1 MGNQPS
7 SPAPS
12 APQAPQAPQPPP
24 LPPPCDLNCQK
35 QKQLALLKSAMDQ
48 AAENMDQDPDTY
60 ERARIAYNTLLS
72 GQGWLTTEKQRIAT
86 QVVEPVVK
94 EYQNTYDSL
103 KGEKKSQ
110 DIFTNLSNMLSS
122 QEDADQSTNLF
133 LKKEML
139 ADKDRADVL
148 NRLNELNMGTPISQ
162 PTPTGFFSYVPII
175 VDVLIALLAIGV
187 LYLGYTKLTSITQV
201 FGMGSVTS
209 VST

>member
-7 SPAPS
+7 SPPS
-12 APQAPQAPQPPP
+12 APAPPTSPPP

-35 QKQLALLKSAMDQ
+35 QKNLALLKTAMDQ
-48 AAENMDQDPDTY
+48 AEANIEQDPDGY
-60 ERARIAYNTLLS
+60 EKARIAYYTLLN
-72 GQGWLTTEKQRIAT
+72 GQGWLTTEKQRIAK
-86 QVVEPVVK
+86 QVAEPVIK
-94 EYQNTYDSL
+94 QYQNSYDSL

-122 QEDADQSTNLF
+122 QEEADQSTNLF
-133 LKKEML
+133 LKKEMI

-148 NRLNELNMGTPISQ
+148 KRLNELNSGTPVSQ
-162 PTPTGFFSYVPII
+162 PSPTGFSAYMSII

-187 LYLGYTKLTSITQV
+187 LYTGYTKLNIITQM
-201 FGMGSVTS
+201 FGMGSVSS